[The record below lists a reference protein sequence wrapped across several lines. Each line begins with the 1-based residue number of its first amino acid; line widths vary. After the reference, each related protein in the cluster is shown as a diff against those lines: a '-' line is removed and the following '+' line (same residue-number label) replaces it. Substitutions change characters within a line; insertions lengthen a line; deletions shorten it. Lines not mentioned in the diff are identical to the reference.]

1 MDVARRQGHCS
12 TAGDVAGRQGVR
24 DVAGRVGRCRSRAA
38 PGLYDL
44 KENSD
49 FNRES
54 SAKANIVDS
63 VPAKA
68 KRVVA

>member
-49 FNRES
+49 F
-54 SAKANIVDS
+54 
-63 VPAKA
+63 
-68 KRVVA
+68 

>member
-1 MDVARRQGHCS
+1 MRDVRDIAARQG
-12 TAGDVAGRQGVR
+12 TLQDVR